1 MTLDTDIFETRA
13 PLLIRG
19 VRRDDRTVDVVVG
32 DDGAIAAIGENARRE
47 HEYDHEIDG
56 RGRVL
61 LPGLVNTHTHA
72 AMTLLRGYADDMLLQ
87 PWLAERIWPLE
98 AHLTAND
105 VYWGTRLACLEMVA
119 SGTVGF
125 NDMYFYMESAA
136 RAVDEAGL
144 RARLAYGFIDLSD
157 PEKRERECR
166 ATEELADHVHRMN
179 NPRISA
185 AVGPHA
191 VYTVSAE
198 GLAWCAEFARERDLG
213 VHVHLAET
221 ETEVADAVRAS
232 GRRPAAL
239 LDGAG
244 LLGPR
249 TVAAHGCWLD
259 DAECRL
265 LAARGTTVS
274 HNPASNMKLATGR
287 AMPYLALKAAGARVA
302 LGTDGAAS
310 NNALDLFAEMKTAAL
325 LQKFAWNDPTA
336 LPAPEAL
343 ALATENA
350 HAALGFPGGRL
361 EAGAPAD
368 LVLVDTLTPC
378 NTPLHSAVSNAVYA
392 CAGAAVTTTLCAG
405 RVLMHERVIPGAGE
419 VLAGADRAA
428 ARLIACVADGS

>member
-1 MTLDTDIFETRA
+1 MTKDTDIFETRG
-13 PLLIRG
+13 PLLIRD
-19 VRRDDRTVDVVVG
+19 VRRDDRIVDVVVG
-32 DDGAIAAIGENARRE
+32 DDGLIAAIGEKAGRG

-98 AHLTAND
+98 AHLTADD
-105 VYWGTRLACLEMVA
+105 VYWGTRLACLEMIA

-125 NDMYFYMESAA
+125 NDMYFFMESAA

-144 RARLAYGFIDLSD
+144 RAQLAYGFIDLFDSA
-157 PEKRERECR
+157 KREHECR
-166 ATEELADHVHRMN
+166 ATEELADTVARMA
-179 NPRISA
+179 NPRLSA

-198 GLAWCAEFARERDLG
+198 GLRWCAEFAAEQKIG

-221 ETEVADAVRAS
+221 ETEVADAVRTT

-239 LDGAG
+239 LDEAG
-244 LLGPR
+244 LLCQR

-265 LAARGTTVS
+265 MAERGATVS

-287 AMPYLALKAAGARVA
+287 AMPYPALKQAGTRVA

-310 NNALDLFAEMKTAAL
+310 NNSLDLFGEMKTAAL
-325 LQKFAWNDPTA
+325 LQKFAWGDPTV

-343 ALATENA
+343 SLAANNA
-350 HAALGFPGGRL
+350 HAALGWAGGRL
-361 EAGAPAD
+361 EVGAPAD
-368 LVLVDTLTPC
+368 LVLVDTRAPC

-392 CAGAAVTTTLCAG
+392 CSGAAVTTTLCAG
-405 RVLMHERVIPGAGE
+405 QVLMHERVIPGADE
-419 VLAGADRAA
+419 VLSGAANAARALIGRAA
-428 ARLIACVADGS
+428 ESP

>member
-1 MTLDTDIFETRA
+1 MTPDTEIFETRS
-13 PLLIRG
+13 PLLLRG

-32 DDGAIAAIGENARRE
+32 DDGTIAAIGENAGRD
-47 HEYDHEIDG
+47 HEYDHVIEG

-87 PWLAERIWPLE
+87 PWLTERIWPLE
-98 AHLTAND
+98 AHLTADD
-105 VYWGTRLACLEMVA
+105 VYWGTRLACLEMI
-119 SGTVGF
+119 STGTVGF
-125 NDMYFYMESAA
+125 NDMYFFMASAA

-144 RARLAYGFIDLSD
+144 RARLSYGFIDLSD
-157 PEKRERECR
+157 PEKREHECK
-166 ATEELADHVHRMN
+166 ATEGLVDTVERMA

-191 VYTVSAE
+191 VYTVSSE
-198 GLAWCAEFARERDLG
+198 GLRWCADLARERDLG

-221 ETEVADAVRAS
+221 ETEVSDAVRTT

-239 LDGAG
+239 LDEAG

-265 LAARGTTVS
+265 MAERGATVS

-287 AMPYLALKAAGARVA
+287 AMPYPVLKRAGARVA

-310 NNALDLFAEMKTAAL
+310 NNSLDLFGEMKTAAL
-325 LQKFAWNDPTA
+325 LQKFAWNDPTV
-336 LPAPEAL
+336 LPAAEAL
-343 ALATENA
+343 ALATVNA

-361 EAGAPAD
+361 EPGAPAD
-368 LVLVDTLTPC
+368 LVLVETRSPC

-392 CAGAAVTTTLCAG
+392 CPGAAVTTTLCAG
-405 RVLMHERVIPGAGE
+405 RVLMHERVVPGAE
-419 VLAGADRAA
+419 EILSGAAVAAQALVGRA
-428 ARLIACVADGS
+428 REST

>member
-1 MTLDTDIFETRA
+1 MTKDTEIFETRS

-19 VRRDDRTVDVVVG
+19 VRRNDRVVDVVVG
-32 DDGAIAAIGENARRE
+32 DDGMIAAIGENAGR
-47 HEYDHEIDG
+47 DHEFDHVIEG
-56 RGRVL
+56 RNRVL

-98 AHLTAND
+98 AHLTGDD
-105 VYWGTRLACLEMVA
+105 VYWGTRLACLEMIA

-125 NDMYFYMESAA
+125 NDMYFFMESAA

-144 RARLAYGFIDLSD
+144 RAQLSYGFIDLSD
-157 PEKRERECR
+157 SAKREHECR
-166 ATEELADHVHRMN
+166 ATEGLADAVARMA
-179 NPRISA
+179 NPRVSA

-198 GLAWCAEFARERDLG
+198 GLRWCGDFAREHDLG

-221 ETEVADAVRAS
+221 ETEVADALRS
-232 GRRPAAL
+232 TGRRPTAL
-239 LDGAG
+239 LDDAG

-259 DAECRL
+259 DGECRL
-265 LAARGTTVS
+265 MAERGATVS

-287 AMPYLALKAAGARVA
+287 AMPYPVLRRAGVRVA

-310 NNALDLFAEMKTAAL
+310 NNSLDLFGEMKTAAL
-325 LQKFAWNDPTA
+325 LQKFAWNDPTV
-336 LPAPEAL
+336 LPANEAL
-343 ALATENA
+343 ALAAENA
-350 HAALGFPGGRL
+350 HAALGFAGGRF
-361 EAGAPAD
+361 EVGAPAD
-368 LVLVDTLTPC
+368 LILLETRTPC

-392 CAGAAVTTTLCAG
+392 CSGATVTTTLCAG
-405 RVLMHERVIPGAGE
+405 RVLMHERVVPGADEILSGAARAAQD
-419 VLAGADRAA
+419 LLRRAGA
-428 ARLIACVADGS
+428 GS